1 MTTVSSTPTATE
13 EPSLSSRI
21 ALKVNPIFRKG
32 ILVATNN
39 SVVRKTVRKYG
50 MRLGASRFVAGETLD
65 ECITVLKG
73 LNAKGLRVNTTILG
87 EGVNDV
93 ATASQVTDAYA
104 EVLSRLVSEAIDG
117 NVALKLTHL
126 GLDLGEEIAYG
137 NIERLVKQAAD
148 LGAFIRIDMEESAR
162 VDDTLRIYKRL
173 REAGYD
179 NVGTVL
185 QAYLYRTQQDLTDL
199 LPYSPN
205 LRLVKGAYLEP
216 DSIAY
221 PKKADVDANYLRLAD
236 RMLDAGGFT
245 AIATHDERII
255 NHVIAKTTND
265 ATSRDRFEFQM
276 LYGIRTQYQ
285 LDLAA
290 RGYRVLVATPYGP
303 DWYYYLMRRLA
314 ERPAN
319 VLFFAK
325 NMVRR

>member
-1 MTTVSSTPTATE
+1 MTAVSSTPATAE
-13 EPSLSSRI
+13 APSLSSRI
-21 ALKVNPIFRKG
+21 ALTLNPVFRKG

-39 SVVRKTVRKYG
+39 SVVRKTVRKHG
-50 MRLGASRFVAGETLD
+50 MKLGASRFVAGETLD
-65 ECITVLKG
+65 ECITVLRG

-87 EGVNDV
+87 EGVRDA
-93 ATASQVTDAYA
+93 ATASLVTDNYA
-104 EVLSRLVSEAIDG
+104 EVLSRLVSEKING
-117 NVALKLTHL
+117 NIALKLTHL

-137 NIERLVKQAAD
+137 NIERLVKEAAD

-162 VDDTLRIYKRL
+162 VDSTLRIYMRL

-185 QAYLYRTQQDLTDL
+185 QAYLYRTQQDLTGL
-199 LPYSPN
+199 LPYNPN

-221 PKKADVDANYLRLAD
+221 PKKTDVDANYLRLAD

-265 ATSRDRFEFQM
+265 GASRDLFEFQM

-285 LDLAA
+285 LDLSA
-290 RGYRVLVATPYGP
+290 RGYRVLIATPYGP

>member
-1 MTTVSSTPTATE
+1 MTAVASEQSIG
-13 EPSLSSRI
+13 SKV
-21 ALKVNPIFRKG
+21 ALTLNPIFRKG

-39 SVVRKTVRKYG
+39 SVIRKSVRKHG
-50 MRLGASRFVAGETLD
+50 MKLGASRFVAGETLD
-65 ECITVLKG
+65 ECIAVLRG

-87 EGVNDV
+87 EGVKDE
-93 ATASQVTDAYA
+93 ATASAVTDSYA
-104 EVLSRLVSEAIDG
+104 EVLSRLVSDEING

-126 GLDLGEEIAYG
+126 GLDLGEEIAYV
-137 NIERLVKQAAD
+137 NIERLVKHAAD
-148 LGAFIRIDMEESAR
+148 LGTFVRIDMEESAR
-162 VDDTLRIYKRL
+162 VDVTLRLYKRL
-173 REAGYD
+173 REAGYS

-199 LPYSPN
+199 LPYNPN

-216 DSIAY
+216 DSVAY
-221 PKKADVDANYLRLAD
+221 PKKSDVDDNYLRLAD
-236 RMLDAGGFT
+236 RMIDAGGFT

-255 NHVIAKTTND
+255 SHAKERTARN
-265 ATSRDRFEFQM
+265 AISRDLYEFQL
-276 LYGIRTQYQ
+276 LYGIRTQLQ

-290 RGYRVLVATPYGP
+290 EGYRVLIATPYGP

-325 NMVRR
+325 NMIRR

>member
-1 MTTVSSTPTATE
+1 MSSTPVTAA

-21 ALKVNPIFRKG
+21 ALTLNPVFRKG

-39 SVVRKTVRKYG
+39 SVVRKTVRKHG
-50 MRLGASRFVAGETLD
+50 MKLGASRFVAGETLD
-65 ECITVLKG
+65 ECIAVLRG

-87 EGVNDV
+87 EGVNDA
-93 ATASQVTDAYA
+93 ATASLVTDNYA
-104 EVLSRLVSEAIDG
+104 EVLSRLVSERIDG

-137 NIERLVKQAAD
+137 NIERLVKHAVD
-148 LGAFIRIDMEESAR
+148 LDAFIRIDMEESAR
-162 VDDTLRIYKRL
+162 VDSTLRLYKRL
-173 REAGYD
+173 REAGYS

-199 LPYSPN
+199 LPYNPN

-221 PKKADVDANYLRLAD
+221 PKKTDVDANYLRLAD

-255 NHVIAKTTND
+255 NYVIDKTTN
-265 ATSRDRFEFQM
+265 AGTPRDLFEFQM

>member
-1 MTTVSSTPTATE
+1 MTAVSSTPTSAE
-13 EPSLSSRI
+13 APSLSSRV
-21 ALKVNPIFRKG
+21 ALTVNPVFRKG

-39 SVVRKTVRKYG
+39 SVVRKTVRKHG
-50 MRLGASRFVAGETLD
+50 MKLGASRFVAGETLD
-65 ECITVLKG
+65 ECITVLQG

-87 EGVNDV
+87 EGVND
-93 ATASQVTDAYA
+93 AETASLVTDNYA
-104 EVLSRLVSEAIDG
+104 EVLSRLASEKING

-137 NIERLVKQAAD
+137 NIERLVRLAAD

-162 VDDTLRIYKRL
+162 VDVTLRLYKRL
-173 REAGYD
+173 RDAGYS

-185 QAYLYRTQQDLTDL
+185 QAYLSRTQQDLTEL
-199 LPYSPN
+199 LPYNPN

-221 PKKADVDANYLRLAD
+221 PKKTDVDANYLRLAD

-255 NHVIAKTTND
+255 NHVIDKTTND
-265 ATSRDRFEFQM
+265 GTSRDLFEFQM

-285 LDLAA
+285 LDLAEK
-290 RGYRVLVATPYGP
+290 GYRVLIATPYGP

>member
-1 MTTVSSTPTATE
+1 MTAVSS
-13 EPSLSSRI
+13 PSASTDAPSVSSRI
-21 ALKVNPIFRKG
+21 ALTLNPVFRKG

-39 SVVRKTVRKYG
+39 SVVRRTVRKHG
-50 MRLGASRFVAGETLD
+50 MKLGASRFVAGETLD
-65 ECITVLKG
+65 ECITVLRG

-87 EGVNDV
+87 EGVKDA
-93 ATASQVTDAYA
+93 ATAAQVADSYA
-104 EVLSRLVSEAIDG
+104 EVLSRLVSEEING

-126 GLDLGEEIAYG
+126 GLDLGEEIAYA
-137 NIERLVKQAAD
+137 NIERLVKHAAD

-162 VDDTLRIYKRL
+162 VDVTLRLYKRL

-199 LPYSPN
+199 LPYNPN

-221 PKKADVDANYLRLAD
+221 PKKTDVDENYLRLAD

-255 NHVIAKTTND
+255 NHVIDKTRRD
-265 ATSRDRFEFQM
+265 GTSRDLFEFQM

-285 LDLAA
+285 LDLVA
-290 RGYRVLVATPYGP
+290 RGYRVLIATPYGP

>member
-1 MTTVSSTPTATE
+1 MTATASS
-13 EPSLSSRI
+13 PSTATPSVSSRI
-21 ALKVNPIFRKG
+21 ALTLNPVFRKG

-39 SVVRKTVRKYG
+39 GVVRSTVRKHG
-50 MRLGASRFVAGETLD
+50 MKLGASRFVAGETLD
-65 ECITVLKG
+65 QCITVLRG

-87 EGVNDV
+87 EGVKDA
-93 ATASQVTDAYA
+93 ATASLVTDNYA
-104 EVLSRLVSEAIDG
+104 EVLSRLVSEEING

-126 GLDLGEEIAYG
+126 GLDLDEELAYG
-137 NIERLVKQAAD
+137 NIERLVKHAAD
-148 LGAFIRIDMEESAR
+148 LGTFIRIDMEESAR
-162 VDDTLRIYKRL
+162 VDVTLRLYKRL
-173 REAGYD
+173 RDAGYS

-199 LPYSPN
+199 LPYAPN

-216 DSIAY
+216 DTIAY
-221 PKKADVDANYLRLAD
+221 AKKSDVDDNYLRLAD
-236 RMLDAGGFT
+236 RMLDAGNFT

-255 NHVIAKTTND
+255 NHVIDKTTKEGT
-265 ATSRDRFEFQM
+265 ARDRFEFQM

-285 LDLAA
+285 LDLVAK
-290 RGYRVLVATPYGP
+290 GYRVLIATPYGP

>member
-1 MTTVSSTPTATE
+1 MNRSASDT
-13 EPSLSSRI
+13 PSLSSRV
-21 ALKVNPIFRKG
+21 ALRLNPVFRKG
-32 ILVATNN
+32 ILVATHNG
-39 SVVRKTVRKYG
+39 VIRRGVRKYG

-65 ECITVLKG
+65 ECIAVLQG

-87 EGVNDV
+87 EGVRDE
-93 ATASQVTDAYA
+93 ATAAAVADSYVA
-104 EVLSRLVSEAIDG
+104 VLDRMATARING

-126 GLDLGEEIAYG
+126 GLDLGEEIAYA
-137 NIERLVKQAAD
+137 NIERLVRHAAT
-148 LGAFIRIDMEESAR
+148 LNAFIRIDMEESAR
-162 VDDTLRIYKRL
+162 VDVTLRIYKRL
-173 REAGYD
+173 REAGHD

-185 QAYLYRTQQDLTDL
+185 QAYLYRTEADLSDL

-221 PKKADVDANYLRLAD
+221 PKKTDVDDAYLRLAD
-236 RMLDAGGFT
+236 RMLDAGNFT

-255 NHVIAKTTND
+255 NHVKDYAARANIA
-265 ATSRDRFEFQM
+265 RDRFEFQL
-276 LYGIRTQYQ
+276 LYGIRTQLQ
-285 LDLAA
+285 LDLVAE
-290 RGYRVLVATPYGP
+290 GYRVLIATPYGP

-325 NMVRR
+325 NTIRR